1 MAPLFWRPLHVLLS
15 LKNVSLNLG
24 RTALLD
30 KANLTLEAGERLCL
44 MGRNGA
50 GKSTLLKVITGE
62 QKVDAGEIM
71 RASQGLTV
79 TQLPQDVPHDLAGTV
94 YDVVADGL
102 GEVGHLIARYHHIIA
117 EGAED
122 LAELSRV
129 QTALEAQ
136 NGWALESRVEAML
149 SRLKLDGD
157 VPFSSLSG
165 GVKRRALL
173 GRALVAEPDLLL
185 LDEPTNHLDI
195 ESIRWLEDFLLDWHG
210 TLLFITHDRAFVR
223 RLATRIVEIDRGNLQ
238 SWSGNYDEYLKQ
250 KADALYAEGRQ
261 NALFDKRLAEEEV
274 WIRKGIEARRTRD
287 QGRVQRLLAMRE
299 QYAQRRNL
307 PGEAKLVLQEADRS
321 GRLVADL
328 ERVSFARPAP
338 HATGT
343 TETRPIIRNLSTT
356 ILRGDKVGII
366 GPNGAGK
373 TTLLN
378 ILLGKLAPDSGRL
391 KLGTKQEIA
400 YFDQLR
406 ARLNEDQ
413 PVFEA
418 IGNGREFVEIDGRRK
433 HVMSYLQEFLFTPDR
448 ARSPVRALSGGERSR
463 LLLAQLFSVPSNIV
477 VLDEPTNDLDVETL
491 DLLEEL
497 LIDYAGTVLLVSH
510 DREFLDNVVT
520 RCLVFEG
527 HGHVGDYVGGYQ
539 DWLRQTGQSV
549 QAQAQARKAAS
560 AAPTRASA
568 ATTPTAAKPAAKPA
582 GKLSYKDQRELQEL
596 PKRIEALESEQAVL
610 SNQLSDPNLYA
621 REREKARAMQDR
633 ASAIEREL
641 GEAYRRWEALEQAAN
656 P

>member
-1 MAPLFWRPLHVLLS
+1 MAPLRAACPTVLLS

-30 KANLTLEAGERLCL
+30 KANLTLDAGERLCL

-50 GKSTLLKVITGE
+50 GKSTLLKVIAGE
-62 QKVDAGEIM
+62 VKVDGGEIQQE
-71 RASQGLTV
+71 QGLKV
-79 TQLPQDVPHDLAGTV
+79 TQLPQDVPKDLVGTV

-102 GEVGHLIARYHHIIA
+102 GEVGHLIAKYHHLIA

-122 LAELSRV
+122 LNELSRV
-129 QTALEAQ
+129 QSALEAQ
-136 NGWALESRVEAML
+136 DGWALESRVEAML
-149 SRLKLDGD
+149 TRLRLDGE

-195 ESIRWLEDFLLDWHG
+195 ESIRWLEDFLLDWNG

-250 KADALYAEGRQ
+250 KADALYAESKQ
-261 NALFDKRLAEEEV
+261 NAVFDKRLAEEEV
-274 WIRKGIEARRTRD
+274 WIRKGIQARRTRD
-287 QGRVQRLLAMRE
+287 QGRVERLKAMRE
-299 QYAQRRNL
+299 QYSQRRNL
-307 PGEAKLVLQEADRS
+307 PGEAKLVLQEAARS
-321 GRLVADL
+321 GRLVADV
-328 ERVSFARPAP
+328 ERASFAR
-338 HATGT
+338 G
-343 TETRPIIRNLSTT
+343 ERPIIRNLSTVV
-356 ILRGDKVGII
+356 LRGDKVGII

-378 ILLGKLAPDSGRL
+378 LLLGKLAPDSGKV

-406 ARLNEDQ
+406 AQLDDDQ

-418 IGNGREFVEIDGRRK
+418 IGNGREFVEIDGARK

-463 LLLAQLFSVPSNIV
+463 LLLARLFSVPSNII

-497 LIDYAGTVLLVSH
+497 LIDYSGTVLLVSH

-539 DWLRQTGQSV
+539 DWLRQTGQ
-549 QAQAQARKAAS
+549 ARKAPVGGAS
-560 AAPTRASA
+560 A
-568 ATTPTAAKPAAKPA
+568 PTARGKPVGAKAPPTGTPAQRA
-582 GKLSYKDQRELQEL
+582 GLTHKEQRELADL
-596 PKRIEALESEQAVL
+596 PKKIETLEAEQAKL
-610 SNQLSDPNLYA
+610 SIQLGDPDLYA

-641 GEAYRRWEALEQAAN
+641 GEAYRRWEALEQQVSR
-656 P
+656 

>member
-1 MAPLFWRPLHVLLS
+1 VLLS

-30 KANLTLEAGERLCL
+30 KANLTLDAGERLCL

-50 GKSTLLKVITGE
+50 GKSTLLKVIAGE
-62 QKVDAGEIM
+62 VKVDGGEIQQE
-71 RASQGLTV
+71 AGLKV
-79 TQLPQDVPHDLAGTV
+79 TQLPQDVPKGLEGTV

-102 GEVGHLIARYHHIIA
+102 GEVGHLIAKYHHLVS

-122 LAELSRV
+122 LNELSRV
-129 QTALEAQ
+129 QSALEAQ
-136 NGWALESRVEAML
+136 DGWALESRVEAML

-157 VPFSSLSG
+157 VPFTSLSG

-195 ESIRWLEDFLLDWHG
+195 ESIRWLEEFLLDWHG

-250 KADALYAEGRQ
+250 KSDALYAEEKQ
-261 NALFDKRLAEEEV
+261 NAVFDKRLADEEV
-274 WIRKGIEARRTRD
+274 WIRQGIKARRTRD
-287 QGRVQRLLAMRE
+287 MGRVQRLLAMRE
-299 QYAQRRNL
+299 QYSQRRNL

-321 GRLVADL
+321 GRLVADV
-328 ERVSFARPAP
+328 ERASFARPVGGAP
-338 HATGT
+338 VGAAHGRDSV
-343 TETRPIIRNLSTT
+343 RPIIRNLSTT

-378 ILLGKLAPDSGRL
+378 LLLGQLAPDSGRV
-391 KLGTKQEIA
+391 KLGTRQEIA

-406 ARLNEDQ
+406 AQLPEDA

-418 IGNGREFVEIDGRRK
+418 IGNGREFVEIDGARK

-463 LLLAQLFSVPSNIV
+463 LLLARLFSVPSNII

-497 LIDYAGTVLLVSH
+497 LIDYSGTS
-510 DREFLDNVVT
+510 
-520 RCLVFEG
+520 C
-527 HGHVGDYVGGYQ
+527 
-539 DWLRQTGQSV
+539 W
-549 QAQAQARKAAS
+549 
-560 AAPTRASA
+560 
-568 ATTPTAAKPAAKPA
+568 
-582 GKLSYKDQRELQEL
+582 
-596 PKRIEALESEQAVL
+596 
-610 SNQLSDPNLYA
+610 
-621 REREKARAMQDR
+621 
-633 ASAIEREL
+633 
-641 GEAYRRWEALEQAAN
+641 
-656 P
+656 